1 MEKNMKIL
9 QTMYQEK
16 VMELNDYK
24 TMCNELQ
31 GQLKDLKDR
40 VRWSEE
46 KHNRKEEFDTRTIFF
61 PGRDRP
67 ESIFFPYFFFS
78 LSTSSAF

>member
-46 KHNRKEEFDTRTIFF
+46 KHNRKEEFDTRTIFIPW
-61 PGRDRP
+61 PGSTRVY
-67 ESIFFPYFFFS
+67 FFPYFFS
-78 LSTSSAF
+78 L